1 MRTVFRAFGW
11 LIDRATRWAFPLTS
25 FHLDRLTDDTDH
37 TPTEG

>member
-1 MRTVFRAFGW
+1 MRRALALVGR
-11 LIDRATRWAFPLTS
+11 LIDRAVSWAFPLTS